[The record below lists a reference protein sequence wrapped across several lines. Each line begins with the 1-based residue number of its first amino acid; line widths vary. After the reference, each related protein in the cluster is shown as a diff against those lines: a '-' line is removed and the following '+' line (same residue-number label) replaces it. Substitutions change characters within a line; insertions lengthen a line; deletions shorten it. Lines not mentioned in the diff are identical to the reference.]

1 MGLTNRGI
9 ALIAILM
16 LFMILL
22 PTVVGLVKLAGGDDF
37 PDDYYLQGG
46 GNIAVWAKM
55 QDHQILSG
63 LMMRIAVFALIVV
76 YLGGRSND
84 RRFNDRTI
92 DLVNLLGVLF
102 VTALLR
108 AVFVFSRSAS
118 ARSYK

>member
-1 MGLTNRGI
+1 MNLPNRGI
-9 ALIAILM
+9 ALIAIVM
-16 LFMILL
+16 LFIILL
-22 PTVVGLVKLAGGDDF
+22 PTAVGLVNLAGGDDS
-37 PDDYYLQGG
+37 PDDFYLQSG

-92 DLVNLLGVLF
+92 DSVNLLE
-102 VTALLR
+102 
-108 AVFVFSRSAS
+108 VFFRDGSVKSRFCFLTTGFN
-118 ARSYK
+118 

>member
-1 MGLTNRGI
+1 MNLTNRGI

-22 PTVVGLVKLAGGDDF
+22 PTVIGLVNLVGGDDF
-37 PDDYYLQGG
+37 PDDYYLLGG
-46 GNIAVWAKM
+46 ENIAIWAKM

-92 DLVNLLGVLF
+92 DSVNLLVALF
-102 VTALLR
+102 CDGSV
-108 AVFVFSRSAS
+108 
-118 ARSYK
+118 